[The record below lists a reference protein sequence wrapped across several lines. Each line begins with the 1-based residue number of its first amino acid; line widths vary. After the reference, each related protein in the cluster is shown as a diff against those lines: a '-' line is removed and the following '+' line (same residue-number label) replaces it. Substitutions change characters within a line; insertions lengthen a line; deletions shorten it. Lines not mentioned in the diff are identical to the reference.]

1 VNTQWS
7 PGISPQ
13 AGKSWRREILIHS
26 ARLDREYF
34 ERRSGPRDP
43 LERWIDTALG
53 IAGRG

>member
-1 VNTQWS
+1 M
-7 PGISPQ
+7 
-13 AGKSWRREILIHS
+13 LIHS